1 MIKTARL
8 SLVGA
13 KCYTVLLIISDEYC
27 HHVIVYLSPKIIESG
42 ITSSGFL
49 QFDAKDFDDIG
60 LTKLGKKLF
69 LKIFTELKGNF
80 KSSFYMHG
88 VMLTVTHACSY
99 NNIIVIMIL
108 STHTHTD
115 QQAVEKYH
123 SREGSRSYAPHYS
136 IHVKESDQQTVNG
149 EYTVLVTFKFAVF
162 AQHFIIAIIYL
173 TSATFL

>member
-13 KCYTVLLIISDEYC
+13 KCYTVLLVISDEYC

-69 LKIFTELKGNF
+69 LKIFMEVKGI
-80 KSSFYMHG
+80 
-88 VMLTVTHACSY
+88 
-99 NNIIVIMIL
+99 NNLESNL
-108 STHTHTD
+108 S
-115 QQAVEKYH
+115 A
-123 SREGSRSYAPHYS
+123 
-136 IHVKESDQQTVNG
+136 
-149 EYTVLVTFKFAVF
+149 
-162 AQHFIIAIIYL
+162 
-173 TSATFL
+173 